1 MLNQNLLRAKIAE
14 NGMTQEEVARRIGM
28 TAKTFSLKIKNGKFG
43 LDEAERMIELLKIDK
58 PQLIFFANEVTSQVT
73 NGAGLN

>member
-58 PQLIFFANEVTSQVT
+58 PQLVFFANEVTSQVT